1 MPIEDSIK
9 VVQDMSR
16 RAALEKML
24 AEDPQDVFLHYALAN
39 ELVKAG
45 EHAAAWDRFALLH
58 RDFPDYVPAWF
69 RHAQALGEAG
79 ETDEAR
85 TVGQQALVVAERV
98 GDMHAAGEIR
108 GFLEMLS

>member
-45 EHAAAWDRFALLH
+45 EHAVAWDRFALLH
-58 RDFPDYVPAWF
+58 RDFPDYVPARPAPLVN
-69 RHAQALGEAG
+69 RHWSWPSVSGTCTRRARSAAFSRCCRELGDRDRFA
-79 ETDEAR
+79 
-85 TVGQQALVVAERV
+85 
-98 GDMHAAGEIR
+98 
-108 GFLEMLS
+108 